1 MYNFSCDN
9 QPLRE
14 NYLYLNMINKD
25 DILLSIKSSVKT
37 IDPEA
42 TVILYG
48 SFARGDHNEN
58 SDIDIL
64 ILIDKDNLSREDKKR
79 IKYPLYDIE
88 FETGR
93 IISPLVVSRN
103 DWESRHRITPFY
115 DNVKK
120 EGVML

>member
-1 MYNFSCDN
+1 
-9 QPLRE
+9 
-14 NYLYLNMINKD
+14 MIHKD
-25 DILLSIKSSVKT
+25 DILLSIKSSIKT

-48 SFARGDHNEN
+48 SFARGDNNQN

-64 ILIDKDNLSREDKKR
+64 ILVDKDNLTREDKKR
-79 IKYPLYDIE
+79 IKYPLYEIE